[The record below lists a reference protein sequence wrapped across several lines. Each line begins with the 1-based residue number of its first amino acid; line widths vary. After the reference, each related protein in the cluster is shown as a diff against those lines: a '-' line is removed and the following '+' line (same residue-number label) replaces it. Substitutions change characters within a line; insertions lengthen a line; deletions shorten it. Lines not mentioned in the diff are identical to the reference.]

1 MTLGN
6 RILELRAHLGLSQ
19 EEFGEL
25 FGSTRQTVSRWEL
38 DLAVPEIQ
46 KIVQMA
52 RICGVTT
59 DSILS
64 DGISTFDVTFDRFV
78 CGVYRKK
85 DVLIVETE
93 RIALVYLECGDTL
106 CAELYEGL
114 QENKTLRGTVA
125 YALKDKKASYAYWD
139 NRGKMTANFDAG
151 NIIGQKFDRK
161 QLDNMK
167 RVETFLVERD
177 KKTLPT
183 VPEAGFKTCLTKW
196 RTGTKFHCH
205 DDQIFTCVHLNG
217 MEYFFHMA
225 PRQYENIYCGVTA
238 ADAFELGACIGK
250 QYFRIRH
257 LGDDSEKFA
266 VSFSMINEPFQKVSP
281 PSGENGI
288 DFTSCDNK
296 LEKVKRYGDDWI
308 TVTNC
313 GDELTYYRDD
323 KDIMERFEA

>member
-6 RILELRAHLGLSQ
+6 RILELRAHMGLSQ

-38 DLAVPEIQ
+38 DLALPEIS
-46 KIVQMA
+46 KIVKMA

-64 DGISTFDVTFDRFV
+64 DGISTFDADFDRFV

-93 RIALVYLECGDTL
+93 KIALVYLERGDTL
-106 CAELYEGL
+106 CAELYEGML
-114 QENKTLRGTVA
+114 QNKTLRAAVA

-139 NRGKMTANFDAG
+139 GSGKMTANYDAEDITG
-151 NIIGQKFDRK
+151 RKFDRK
-161 QLDNMK
+161 QLDGMR
-167 RVETFLVERD
+167 RVETFLADRG
-177 KKTLPT
+177 KNQLPT
-183 VPEAGFKTCLTKW
+183 VPEAGFKTCLRKW
-196 RTGTKFHCH
+196 RTGTKFYCRYG
-205 DDQIFTCVHLNG
+205 QILACVYLNG
-217 MEYFFHMA
+217 MEYFFHLE
-225 PRQYENIYCGVTA
+225 PQQQENIYCGVTA

-257 LGDDSEKFA
+257 LGDDSAKFT
-266 VSFSMINEPFQKVSP
+266 VSFSWINEPFNKVSP

-288 DFTSCDNK
+288 DFASCDRK
-296 LEKVKRYGDDWI
+296 IEKVKRYGDDWI
-308 TVTNC
+308 TVSNC

-323 KDIMERFEA
+323 GNMIERFEV

>member
-38 DLAVPEIQ
+38 DLALPEIQ

-64 DGISTFDVTFDRFV
+64 DGISTFDAAFERFV

-85 DVLIVETE
+85 NVLVVETE
-93 RIALVYLECGDTL
+93 RIALVYLERGDTL
-106 CAELYEGL
+106 CAELYEGMR
-114 QENKTLRGTVA
+114 ENKTLRAAAA
-125 YALKDKKASYAYWD
+125 YAFKDKKTNYAYWD
-139 NRGKMTANFDAG
+139 NNGKITANYDAG
-151 NIIGQKFDRK
+151 DIIGQKFDRK

-167 RVETFLVERD
+167 RVETFLAERN
-177 KKTLPT
+177 KKPLPT

-196 RTGTKFHCH
+196 RTGTKFYCR
-205 DDQIFTCVHLNG
+205 DDQIFALIYLNG
-217 MEYFFHMA
+217 MEYCFHMA
-225 PRQYENIYCGVTA
+225 PQQHENTYCGVTA
-238 ADAFELGACIGK
+238 VDAFELGNCIGK

-257 LGDDSEKFA
+257 LGNDSEKFT
-266 VSFSMINEPFQKVSP
+266 VSFSMLNEPFRKVSP

-288 DFTSCDNK
+288 DFASCDNN

-323 KDIMERFEA
+323 KDMIERFDA